1 MTKYIS
7 KEFANKKSPIV
18 GEEWK
23 NNTNE
28 ERISLVQKEI
38 MKNEN
43 YKNFITIK
51 ADINGQV
58 VIKIE
63 ELIPASKRGVL
74 LLELEKKL
82 KNNID
87 AGITVWLEPVGD
99 KSKLRNLRGIS
110 FKEV

>member
-7 KEFANKKSPIV
+7 KEFANKKIPIV
-18 GEEWK
+18 GEKWQ

-28 ERISLVQKEI
+28 ERINLVQKEI

-51 ADINGQV
+51 ADIGGQV
-58 VIKIE
+58 VLKIE

-74 LLELEKKL
+74 LLELEETL
-82 KNNID
+82 KHNLD
-87 AGITVWLEPVGD
+87 AGITVWLEPIGD

-110 FKEV
+110 FKEI